1 MTPQILSSILHSE
14 NGTVVTCPKCGN
26 EIGREFIV
34 DDVVFLE
41 VGGVLVRRLEASCKQ
56 CGGDIFWVVSDVR
69 LQRLIKRVLENRN
82 K

>member
-1 MTPQILSSILHSE
+1 MSATGE
-14 NGTVVTCPKCGN
+14 TVTCPKCGN
-26 EIGREFIV
+26 EVGREF
-34 DDVVFLE
+34 VVGEVIFLE

-56 CGGDIFWVVSDVR
+56 CGADIFWVVSDVR